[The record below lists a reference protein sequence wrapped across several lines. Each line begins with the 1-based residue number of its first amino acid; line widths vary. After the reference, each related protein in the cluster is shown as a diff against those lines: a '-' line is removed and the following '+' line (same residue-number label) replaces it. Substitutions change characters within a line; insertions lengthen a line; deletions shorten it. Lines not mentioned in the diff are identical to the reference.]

1 MKLKMES
8 KMKNKYEALGF
19 AEALIAIMIT
29 GVAATVLMTISA
41 NSMKQLMQIEDMDKM
56 AQLARS
62 GAVTAQKIADEDEE
76 AFEEAQADYC
86 YAFNGDT
93 FDTTAGYLNLS
104 EFRTEAKYTYFN
116 GMEEVEGP
124 YSNFFRVICI
134 QAKTDSKVGIKIV
147 TGLVNVTGAIT
158 NSTDTKDYSYYSIIN
173 L

>member
-1 MKLKMES
+1 
-8 KMKNKYEALGF
+8 MKNKYEALGF

-62 GAVTAQKIADEDEE
+62 GAVTAQKIADEQES
-76 AFEEAQADYC
+76 AFEDALENHC
-86 YAFNGDT
+86 YAYNGDS
-93 FDTTAGYLNLS
+93 FDTTAYINPA
-104 EFRTEAKYTYFN
+104 EFRTEAKYVYFN

-134 QAKTDSKVGIKIV
+134 QAKTESKVGIKIV